1 MEQYMPIV
9 WIGFAIF
16 MLLCEGFTTQLVS
29 IWFVLGS
36 VCAAITTIFT
46 SDITIQSAVFL
57 VVSLV
62 SLIVTRPL
70 VKRFKK
76 RNKTTGTN
84 ADRHI
89 GQFGFML
96 TDLTDK
102 APLLKG
108 TKVKVLAIEGVK
120 LIVEPVTE

>member
-1 MEQYMPIV
+1 MRKGGVTAY
-9 WIGFAIF
+9 GAIYADSVDR
-16 MLLCEGFTTQLVS
+16 LCNIYVALRRLYNTACINMVRS
-29 IWFVLGS
+29 RS

-84 ADRHI
+84 AERHI
-89 GQFGFML
+89 GQVGFML
-96 TDLTDK
+96 TDSL
-102 APLLKG
+102 
-108 TKVKVLAIEGVK
+108 EN
-120 LIVEPVTE
+120 

>member
-1 MEQYMPIV
+1 MPIV

-76 RNKTTGTN
+76 RNKTTGTYHVT
-84 ADRHI
+84 RSTGLHVKI
-89 GQFGFML
+89 PFI
-96 TDLTDK
+96 DK
-102 APLLKG
+102 ISKKVSLKEQ
-108 TKVKVLAIEGVK
+108 VIDFPPQHGVNK
-120 LIVEPVTE
+120 TIPSCKS

>member
-1 MEQYMPIV
+1 
-9 WIGFAIF
+9 
-16 MLLCEGFTTQLVS
+16 
-29 IWFVLGS
+29 
-36 VCAAITTIFT
+36 
-46 SDITIQSAVFL
+46 VFL

-89 GQFGFML
+89 GQVGFML
-96 TDLTDK
+96 TDSL
-102 APLLKG
+102 
-108 TKVKVLAIEGVK
+108 EN
-120 LIVEPVTE
+120 

>member
-1 MEQYMPIV
+1 MPIV

-70 VKRFKK
+70 VKRFKSVIK
-76 RNKTTGTN
+76 QREQTQTAT
-84 ADRHI
+84 
-89 GQFGFML
+89 L
-96 TDLTDK
+96 
-102 APLLKG
+102 
-108 TKVKVLAIEGVK
+108 VKSGLCSRI
-120 LIVEPVTE
+120 

>member
-70 VKRFKK
+70 VKRLAFI
-76 RNKTTGTN
+76 THSGSHLLFLLYFSLSYP
-84 ADRHI
+84 RHVQAVI
-89 GQFGFML
+89 FTQSVL
-96 TDLTDK
+96 TWTRQSFL
-102 APLLKG
+102 
-108 TKVKVLAIEGVK
+108 V
-120 LIVEPVTE
+120 